1 MMRPTGMPHVSELID
16 ESWGMTLL
24 PRTTVSQNEEE
35 TRPGMVSWC
44 R

>member
-1 MMRPTGMPHVSELID
+1 MMRPTGMPHVSELTD

-24 PRTTVSQNEEE
+24 PQTIVSQNEEE
-35 TRPGMVSWC
+35 PGLGMVSWC